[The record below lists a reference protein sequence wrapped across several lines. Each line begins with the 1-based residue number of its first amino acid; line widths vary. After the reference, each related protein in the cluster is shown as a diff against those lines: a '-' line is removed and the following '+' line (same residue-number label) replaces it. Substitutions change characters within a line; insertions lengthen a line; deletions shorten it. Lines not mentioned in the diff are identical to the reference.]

1 MSINVKKL
9 SGQIESLLLAAGRP
23 LAFKRLAEL
32 CQVVVAESKT
42 ACENLQQEYHEQ
54 AKGFRLILTATD
66 ASLVT
71 DPSNSQLVAE
81 LIKQDDFGE
90 LTKPQ
95 LEALTVIAYRGPITK
110 FDLENIRGV
119 NCSMILRNLQIRG
132 LVENIDDKSGALRYQ
147 VTTDFLRY
155 LGLGTSRDLPNFE
168 SLSSH
173 AVLERIKEQNIQ

>member
-1 MSINVKKL
+1 MSNDLQKTI
-9 SGQIESLLLAAGRP
+9 GQVESLLLAAGRP

-32 CQVVVAESKT
+32 CKVAQGDIEDVCRT
-42 ACENLQQEYHEQ
+42 VQQNYQ
-54 AKGFRLILTATD
+54 TQGGGYRLILTSTE

-71 DPSNSQLVAE
+71 DPANSQLVAE
-81 LIKQDDFGE
+81 LVKQDDFGE

-119 NCSMILRNLQIRG
+119 NCSLILRNLQIRG
-132 LVENIDDKSGALRYQ
+132 LVENIEDKSGALRYQ

-155 LGLGTSRDLPNFE
+155 LGVGSSQELPNYE

-173 AVLERIKEQNIQ
+173 AVLERIKEQNLQ

>member
-1 MSINVKKL
+1 MSINEKKL

-32 CQVVVAESKT
+32 CKVGESDVNT
-42 ACENLQQEYHEQ
+42 ACTKIQQEYQEQ
-54 AKGFRLILTATD
+54 DKGYRLILTATD

-71 DPSNSQLVAE
+71 DPANSQLVAE

-132 LVENIDDKSGALRYQ
+132 LVENIDDKTGALRYQ

-155 LGLGTSRDLPNFE
+155 LGLSSSHDLPNFE
-168 SLSSH
+168 TLSSH
-173 AVLERIKEQNIQ
+173 AVLERIKEQNNQ